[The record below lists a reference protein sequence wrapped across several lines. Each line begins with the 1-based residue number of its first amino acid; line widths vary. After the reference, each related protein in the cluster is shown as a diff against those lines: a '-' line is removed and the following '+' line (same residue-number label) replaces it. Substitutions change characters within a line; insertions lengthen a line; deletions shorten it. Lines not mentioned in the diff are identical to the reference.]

1 MLRKDAGQSE
11 NIHNCSLSWSP
22 RVVTL
27 ICQGCA
33 NPNANHR
40 RHNTNTLCSSVQ
52 LYMNLNSGTKVLQLQ
67 EQLCLHNCAIVLYCN
82 SIVLCDSIAIVIASK
97 NVCEQLYDSNGIT
110 NYTCM

>member
-27 ICQGCA
+27 ICQVCANPNA

-40 RHNTNTLCSSVQ
+40 HHNTDTFAQV
-52 LYMNLNSGTKVLQLQ
+52 THVF
-67 EQLCLHNCAIVLYCN
+67 EQMYL
-82 SIVLCDSIAIVIASK
+82 
-97 NVCEQLYDSNGIT
+97 
-110 NYTCM
+110 